1 LTGPYYNRLPLI
13 SNNIPA
19 GYHRQQA
26 GKMWNF
32 LLPVNAPQSMLAY
45 GTGAF
50 TVKDFIKAG
59 IPLTIVGYLLILLF
73 SATYWKWVGLL

>member
-1 LTGPYYNRLPLI
+1 MLI
-13 SNNIPA
+13 
-19 GYHRQQA
+19 QQFVISF
-26 GKMWNF
+26 GF

-73 SATYWKWVGLL
+73 SSTYWKWIGLL